1 MEAPETGSPM
11 VSEIFPVMEPFS
23 CAKAAK
29 LSTQHRM
36 ERTPHLRQS
45 GRSVRKQFT
54 RNHDALR
61 ELGCDSA
68 VSQVY
73 FSDVFISISRTAEIG
88 RAIDIPSARGFPS
101 LTRIA
106 TTVPSARKTGAP
118 LKPGCEAW
126 SRTSSGVSRLGR
138 GPR

>member
-61 ELGCDSA
+61 ELGYDSA
-68 VSQVY
+68 VSQVT
-73 FSDVFISISRTAEIG
+73 FQTFLSASLVPPKSAVRLTSPRPGVFRLSRE
-88 RAIDIPSARGFPS
+88 
-101 LTRIA
+101 L
-106 TTVPSARKTGAP
+106 
-118 LKPGCEAW
+118 
-126 SRTSSGVSRLGR
+126 
-138 GPR
+138 PRPFRQLERRERR